1 MLEHHK
7 DCSFHS
13 VALGLILAG
22 AAIFAFSV
30 VAWYYNTVAQS
41 NLIATPMPKAIGG
54 LMVMGIGYII
64 LELDFLRKK

>member
-7 DCSFHS
+7 DSSFHS

-30 VAWYYNTVAQS
+30 VAWYYNTVAEA
-41 NLIATPMPKAIGG
+41 NLIALPMPKAIGG
-54 LMVMGIGYII
+54 LIVLGIGYIV